1 MYGGSILV
9 LVGLYAQLL
18 ERRRGELNDEPGGN
32 FTSNMINS
40 SSILVELVLGW
51 TEVHN
56 ETSSNVLS
64 FIENIGYLYS
74 YELPCSEENI
84 NFKSINILLTIK
96 KVFSFDQSFC
106 FEYEKVSICFPK
118 SSLYFTSL
126 NCSTFVSSAFTLQN
140 KRTNMFPTMVKEDNE
155 DGRQSIL
162 TDNLISLSLNNKTVQ
177 LTEGKVQIVFDH
189 FNCQVSQSVNFW

>member
-1 MYGGSILV
+1 MV

-18 ERRRGELNDEPGGN
+18 ERRRGELMEEPGRN

-40 SSILVELVLGW
+40 SSILAELVLGW

-56 ETSSNVLS
+56 DTLRYQTSSNVLS

-84 NFKSINILLTIK
+84 NFKSINIFLTIK
-96 KVFSFDQSFC
+96 KVFSLDQSFC

-118 SSLYFTSL
+118 SSLHFTSL

-140 KRTNMFPTMVKEDNE
+140 KQTKMFPTEVEEDSE
-155 DGRQSIL
+155 DGRLGVL
-162 TDNLISLSLNNKTVQ
+162 TDNLISLSLNNKTLQ
-177 LTEGKVQIVFDH
+177 LREGKVQIVFEH
-189 FNCQVSQSVNFW
+189 FDSRVSQSVS